1 MWRKDGHCYE
11 INNCSFFILI
21 WGSVFLGCK
30 SGKHLVSDSH
40 TQIIVHDKL
49 VPVFRPADSASIRAL
64 LECDSNG
71 RVMLSWLDMARSE
84 NARLR
89 FQLDSMGN
97 LLADFKVPS
106 DTVFIPGKDKYGH
119 SEISAND
126 RSRKEAYPMAKVLH
140 GIHHRSAYFLCAV
153 CSVQNSC
160 NLKQD
165 IIWL

>member
-1 MWRKDGHCYE
+1 MRLL
-11 INNCSFFILI
+11 IALFFILI
-21 WGSVFLGCK
+21 CSSVFLGCK
-30 SGKHLVSDSH
+30 SGKHLTSDSH

-71 RVMLSWLDMARSE
+71 RVVLSWLDMAQSE

-89 FQLDSMGN
+89 FKLDSMGN
-97 LLADFKVPS
+97 LMANFKVPS
-106 DTVFIPGKDKYGH
+106 DTVFIPGKDSTIIQKQCKPLKWKGVLPLA
-119 SEISAND
+119 E
-126 RSRKEAYPMAKVLH
+126 VLH
-140 GIHHRSAYFLCAV
+140 GIHHRSAYSLCAV

-160 NLKQD
+160 NLKQE